1 MSGGDWRFRAQLP
14 SSTLLPCASV
24 KSGFLIGM
32 NAYYAFCVTRSRVRD
47 DRSELAVIAVE
58 ICVRATCGLACCFL
72 TRCFIDEVIAEF
84 MFWKLL
90 RTLEILL
97 EAFDPYVA
105 RTPNMEIM
113 YMLAVSRTKAKL

>member
-1 MSGGDWRFRAQLP
+1 MRLS
-14 SSTLLPCASV
+14 LL
-24 KSGFLIGM
+24 F
-32 NAYYAFCVTRSRVRD
+32 FD
-47 DRSELAVIAVE
+47 
-58 ICVRATCGLACCFL
+58 
-72 TRCFIDEVIAEF
+72 FIDEVIAEF

-113 YMLAVSRTKAKL
+113 YMLAVSRTLIIVRERIRARALT

>member
-1 MSGGDWRFRAQLP
+1 MRFG
-14 SSTLLPCASV
+14 LL
-24 KSGFLIGM
+24 F
-32 NAYYAFCVTRSRVRD
+32 FD
-47 DRSELAVIAVE
+47 
-58 ICVRATCGLACCFL
+58 
-72 TRCFIDEVIAEF
+72 FIDEMIADV

-113 YMLAVSRTKAKL
+113 YMLAVSRTKSINSIKKCLVM

>member
-1 MSGGDWRFRAQLP
+1 
-14 SSTLLPCASV
+14 
-24 KSGFLIGM
+24 
-32 NAYYAFCVTRSRVRD
+32 
-47 DRSELAVIAVE
+47 
-58 ICVRATCGLACCFL
+58 
-72 TRCFIDEVIAEF
+72 

-113 YMLAVSRTKAKL
+113 YMLAVSRTFRPPCHTVTKLMITLGKYADVASSVVAWGITAFQMAQADDVCAFRAR